1 MNKSE
6 IRRIALFGGSFDPPH
21 LCHVLAATFALC
33 RSEVDELRMIPTYQ
47 HAFDKA
53 LTAFDHRCEM
63 LEAAVAHLGPKVK
76 VDPIE
81 AELGGTSYTIET
93 VRAIKAQEPEAELLW
108 VCGVD
113 AWQQRRRWYAW
124 EELQPL
130 ITPLIF
136 GREGTTPTETFE
148 VVAMLPAISSS
159 ALRDALKRRESI
171 SGLVPEGVERY
182 ITQHGLY
189 G

>member
-1 MNKSE
+1 MSRPE
-6 IRRIALFGGSFDPPH
+6 SLRIALFGGSFDPPH
-21 LCHVLAATFALC
+21 LCHILAATFVLC

-47 HAFDKA
+47 HAFDKP
-53 LTAFDHRCEM
+53 LTGFEHRCEM
-63 LEAAVAHLGPKVK
+63 LKAAVAHLGPKVT

-93 VRAIKAQEPEAELLW
+93 VRAIRAQEPEAELLW

-113 AWQQRRRWYAW
+113 AWQQRGRWHAW
-124 EELQPL
+124 EELQPM

-136 GREGTTPTETFE
+136 GREGTSLTEAYE
-148 VVAMLPAISSS
+148 VVANLPSISSS
-159 ALRDALKRRESI
+159 ALRDALKRGESI

-182 ITQHGLY
+182 IAQHGLY